1 MIAIIRAVL
10 NRSTVL
16 IVMASLTAVALAL
29 SVAMGDN
36 SKNEEKE
43 NMSLIGK
50 LQSKNASMRDKGVD
64 AFLKDRKNS
73 INDLVALVAQTGDKK
88 YSDETRSAAA
98 YLLGELRAAE
108 AVPALSK
115 ASANPLGPMDSAGIS
130 RYDAPIF
137 TALVKIGRPAV
148 PTMIKN
154 LEETDN
160 ASIRHT
166 SIMVL
171 YHVLGGKQHLL
182 ELLGKLKARTKDK
195 AVAKRIEG
203 VTEHVQKNVTET
215 TPPLY

>member
-1 MIAIIRAVL
+1 MMAIIRGVL

-16 IVMASLTAVALAL
+16 IIMASLTGVALAL

-43 NMSLIGK
+43 NMSPIAK
-50 LQSKNASMRDKGVD
+50 LQSKNASMRDKAVD

-73 INDLVALVAQTGDKK
+73 INDLVALVAQTGGKK

-98 YLLGELRAAE
+98 YLLGEMRAPE
-108 AVPALSK
+108 AVPALSR
-115 ASANPLGPMDSAGIS
+115 ASANPLGPMDSADTS

-148 PTMIKN
+148 PAMIKN

-160 ASIRHT
+160 AILRMRST
-166 SIMVL
+166 VVL

-195 AVAKRIEG
+195 AVAKRIEA
-203 VTEHVQKNVTET
+203 VTVYVQKNFKET
-215 TPPLY
+215 TAPLY

>member
-1 MIAIIRAVL
+1 MMAIIRGVL

-16 IVMASLTAVALAL
+16 IIMASLTAVALAL

-36 SKNEEKE
+36 SKIEEKE
-43 NMSLIGK
+43 NMSLVAN
-50 LQSKNASMRDKGVD
+50 LQSKKAFMRNQAVD

-73 INDLVALVAQTGDKK
+73 INDLIALVAQTGGKK

-98 YLLGELRAAE
+98 YLLGEMRAPE
-108 AVPALSK
+108 AVPALSR
-115 ASANPLGPMDSAGIS
+115 ALANPLGPDFRLDVS

-148 PTMIKN
+148 PAMIKN

-160 ASIRHT
+160 ANIRHN
-166 SIMVL
+166 SIFVL
-171 YHVLGGKQHLL
+171 SHVLGGKQHLL

-203 VTEHVQKNVTET
+203 VTEYVQKNIKET

>member
-1 MIAIIRAVL
+1 MTAIIRGVL

-16 IVMASLTAVALAL
+16 IIMASLAAVVLVL
-29 SVAMGDN
+29 GVAMGDN

-43 NMSLIGK
+43 NMSLIAN
-50 LQSKNASMRDKGVD
+50 LQSKNASTRDDAVD

-73 INDLVALVAQTGDKK
+73 IDGLIALVAQTGDKK

-98 YLLGELRAAE
+98 YLLGEIRAVE
-108 AVPALSK
+108 AVRALSR
-115 ASANPLGPMDSAGIS
+115 ASANPLGPMVGFDVS

-148 PTMIKN
+148 PAMIKN

-160 ASIRHT
+160 ANIRHN
-166 SIMVL
+166 SMFVL

-195 AVAKRIEG
+195 AVGKRIEG
-203 VTEHVQKNVTET
+203 VTEHVQKNFKET
-215 TPPLY
+215 TAPLY